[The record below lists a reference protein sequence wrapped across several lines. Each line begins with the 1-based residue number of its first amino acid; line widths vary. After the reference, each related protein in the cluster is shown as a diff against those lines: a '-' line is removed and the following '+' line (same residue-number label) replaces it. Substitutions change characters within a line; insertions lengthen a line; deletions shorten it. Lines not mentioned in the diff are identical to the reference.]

1 VGAVFGVG
9 FLREW
14 LQIVKKED
22 KETESELKAA
32 ERELKNVLNELEVL
46 KNKENKQKEDYQRIV
61 TLMEKEDILNEKIK
75 KLKKILKKE
84 IKAKYVERNLLWKI
98 VAAWIIT
105 VSVAGVLSA
114 MLFFMIKGMIC

>member
-32 ERELKNVLNELEVL
+32 ERELKNVLNELEIL